1 MLIHLASDEI
11 LIDSIFSVSGIY
23 LFSIAGE
30 ELFFFFFLVIKKM
43 LNSDSPETNTLCG
56 MRNDSKRIFFLYQYH
71 NGPILFIK

>member
-11 LIDSIFSVSGIY
+11 LIDSIFSISG
-23 LFSIAGE
+23 LSVLHSWRGTG
-30 ELFFFFFLVIKKM
+30 FFFFLVFKKM